1 MAVEGTSEKEDEE
14 DEKDEKDD
22 KDAEDDGK
30 DDEADEKSDAK
41 DTDKAEE
48 KDDEKEKED
57 EKKDKQDEKKD
68 AEDEKKEAEE
78 KAKKEAEDKAKFE
91 KMVLEDRLES
101 VKAEILNLKQTKA
114 SIDKDTYT
122 DQINLE
128 ATEVSGE
135 TQTSHL
141 GPMLGSMRKDMW
153 TFASPFFMDHA
164 DKELAKLEK
173 EQKDIKKQLLDLEE
187 PA

>member
-1 MAVEGTSEKEDEE
+1 MG
-14 DEKDEKDD
+14 

-30 DDEADEKSDAK
+30 DDEEDDEEDDGKDDKADEKSDAK

-57 EKKDKQDEKKD
+57 EKKE

-78 KAKKEAEDKAKFE
+78 KAEKEAEDKAKFE

-101 VKAEILNLKQTKA
+101 VKAEILNIKQTKA
-114 SIDKDTYT
+114 SIDKDTHT

-187 PA
+187 PAAVP